1 MADDQENPPTPLSEI
16 EIAIVDAFKSLAD
29 VLMAMNPN
37 AAKALTNSFEHQRN
51 GKIRTGQ
58 PNAALVFEMLRAFVA
73 DPERQAIRERI
84 RQLLSAPP
92 QGRA

>member
-51 GKIRTGQ
+51 GKISNR
-58 PNAALVFEMLRAFVA
+58 AAKCCPRF
-73 DPERQAIRERI
+73 
-84 RQLLSAPP
+84 
-92 QGRA
+92 